1 MTVKTEEPAVYVP
14 GNSIASAPQEADV
27 YIPGALAQE
36 VTQYSQPQQPQIVY
50 AQPMQQ
56 EPPKQQPNMAVIPA
70 AGPLATPVATPAVI
84 SPVNMGG
91 LGKDPVRIT
100 CPYCQQTAVTRTSNT
115 IDACTVVSVI
125 VLLIPFSEIA
135 ARRQTITADTAI
147 ERLDR
152 RALAKT
158 RMPLWM

>member
-125 VLLIPFSEIA
+125 VLLIVFWPIFWIPFLGNCCKTTNHHCGHCH
-135 ARRQTITADTAI
+135 RKVGQTSAC
-147 ERLDR
+147 
-152 RALAKT
+152 
-158 RMPLWM
+158 